1 MAKPYVSEFTV
12 FMRDWLEKHP
22 EERDVR
28 RTGRALW
35 WDRPQDFEARKRLD
49 AANVPR
55 KPYYYDY
62 DILH

>member
-1 MAKPYVSEFTV
+1 MAKPYTSEFTV

-35 WDRPQDFEARKRLD
+35 WDRPQDDEERARY
-49 AANVPR
+49 AASAVPR
-55 KPYYYDY
+55 KPYYYD
-62 DILH
+62 ILH